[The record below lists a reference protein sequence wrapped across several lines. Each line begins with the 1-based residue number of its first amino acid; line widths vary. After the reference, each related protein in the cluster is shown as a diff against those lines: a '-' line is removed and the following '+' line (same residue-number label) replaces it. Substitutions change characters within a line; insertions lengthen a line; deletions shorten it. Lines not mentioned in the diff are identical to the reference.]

1 MPVKIDALPEKK
13 GKISDSD
20 LMVIED
26 AEDTKKITVKELRS
40 ALAILSDAKIDN
52 IKEAIMGQIST
63 DMSKQ
68 NDDLMKIR
76 NAYYALARNYEYLNS
91 SFNELKE
98 KYFGIKTGTLD
109 DSNIWH
115 DLSELFK
122 DKEEE
127 ENSNANTYD
136 VWNRLE
142 DLLI

>member
-52 IKEAIMGQIST
+52 IKEAIMGQVSA

>member
-52 IKEAIMGQIST
+52 IKEAIMGQVST

>member
-1 MPVKIDALPEKK
+1 MPVKIDVLPEKK

-20 LMVIED
+20 LIVIED

-40 ALAILSDAKIDN
+40 ALAILSDDKIDN
-52 IKEAIMGQIST
+52 IKEAIMRQVST

-122 DKEEE
+122 DIV
-127 ENSNANTYD
+127 T
-136 VWNRLE
+136 
-142 DLLI
+142 LLLCPL

>member
-1 MPVKIDALPEKK
+1 MPVKIDVLPEKK

-20 LMVIED
+20 LIVIED

-40 ALAILSDAKIDN
+40 ALAILSDDKIDN
-52 IKEAIMGQIST
+52 IKEAIMRQVSA

-68 NDDLMKIR
+68 NDDLRKIR

-109 DSNIWH
+109 GSNTWN

-127 ENSNANTYD
+127 EDSNATTYD
-136 VWNRLE
+136 VWNSLE
-142 DLLI
+142 DLLR

>member
-1 MPVKIDALPEKK
+1 MPVKIDVLPEKK

-20 LMVIED
+20 LIVIED

-52 IKEAIMGQIST
+52 IKEAIMGQVST

-127 ENSNANTYD
+127 ENSNATTYD
-136 VWNRLE
+136 VWNNLE
-142 DLLI
+142 DLLR

>member
-1 MPVKIDALPEKK
+1 MPVKIDVLPEKK

-20 LMVIED
+20 LIVIED

-52 IKEAIMGQIST
+52 IKEAIMGQVST